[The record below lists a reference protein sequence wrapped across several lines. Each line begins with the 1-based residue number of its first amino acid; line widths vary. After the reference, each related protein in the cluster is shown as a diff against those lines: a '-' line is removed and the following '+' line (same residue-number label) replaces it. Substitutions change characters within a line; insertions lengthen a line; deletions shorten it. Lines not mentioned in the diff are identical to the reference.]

1 MSELILSPAAALY
14 MFLPF
19 PLEISPVQD
28 VFYCICKTTK
38 ILYRTWLTIA
48 RPKTCAVLDFSLDIS
63 KLEAEGEKRRLWL
76 SLLLLGKEPTS
87 LWRWL
92 VSNHSPHTSSH
103 LSTWERLTCSH
114 IVGFQD
120 SRVEMSVLG
129 VDLCPNPIQRQ
140 LVLTWPIT
148 SVPIFLFLSLLF
160 PCPVMSS
167 RLSSPESRISTCQDS
182 QGSPQPALGHTPTH
196 LEKHH
201 STIPHYGLPC
211 LLKADPE
218 VAGGTLSRCLQICAF
233 DVFIP
238 NKSFSCE
245 CQSGL
250 LPEACRNIPAGLPAS
265 TDAPVP
271 PQSILHTAAWVSFLK
286 HQSYHPSAQNLQ
298 GLPIALKLKSIPLAH
313 FSIGLFVFFLHG
325 SKSTL

>member
-1 MSELILSPAAALY
+1 

-38 ILYRTWLTIA
+38 VLYRTWLTIA
-48 RPKTCAVLDFSLDIS
+48 RPKACAVLDFSLDIS

-76 SLLLLGKEPTS
+76 SLLLLGEEPTS

-167 RLSSPESRISTCQDS
+167 RLSSPESRKNLNLSGFSGVTPAS
-182 QGSPQPALGHTPTH
+182 FGAYTYSPWKAPQHHTPLWPPLPSKSRSRSSWRNFIQVSSDMCLRCVH
-196 LEKHH
+196 PKQILLLWVPIRPSPRGMQEH
-201 STIPHYGLPC
+201 SSWPPCFHRCPRAPTIHSPHSSLSE
-211 LLKADPE
+211 LFKA
-218 VAGGTLSRCLQICAF
+218 
-233 DVFIP
+233 
-238 NKSFSCE
+238 
-245 CQSGL
+245 
-250 LPEACRNIPAGLPAS
+250 
-265 TDAPVP
+265 
-271 PQSILHTAAWVSFLK
+271 SILS
-286 HQSYHPSAQNLQ
+286 P
-298 GLPIALKLKSIPLAH
+298 
-313 FSIGLFVFFLHG
+313 FSPEPPRAPNC
-325 SKSTL
+325 T